1 MRMNTPAKEFI
12 ATVEE
17 DKKAIIHDIAKDLE
31 KQEGVKV
38 KSVLTML
45 GIITGITDNFDVV
58 KKFISKGLKTV
69 EEGKTVHAV

>member
-1 MRMNTPAKEFI
+1 MNTSAKEFI
-12 ATVEE
+12 ATVEK
-17 DKKAIIHDIAKDLE
+17 DKIGNIHEIAKDLE

-45 GIITGITDNFDVV
+45 GIITGITDNFEVV
-58 KKFISKGLKTV
+58 KKFVSKGLRTV